1 MENMEEK
8 TIVLKRIDSIKL
20 KLVTENGEPTGEYLY
35 IKVKDIDAPTRFQK
49 MIDDLQ
55 KIGIEFRDKI
65 NIIQKQQDS
74 KLKGEILSKNQK
86 SEHEALK
93 EYFNKRIKVYNQFL
107 GENGVQKLL
116 NGQEPTIDVFDWI
129 DEIIETQIAPHID
142 LTFKGMTDRIREKYM
157 FNTQNEEVL
166 E

>member
-1 MENMEEK
+1 MEEN

-20 KLVTENGEPTGEYLY
+20 KLVTEDGEPTGEYLY
-35 IKVKDIDAPTRFQK
+35 IKVKDVDAPKRFQK

-55 KIGIEFRDKI
+55 KIWIEFRDKI
-65 NIIQKQQDS
+65 TIIEKQQDN
-74 KLKGEILSKNQK
+74 KVKGQILSKNQMAK
-86 SEHEALK
+86 HDALK
-93 EYFNKRIKVYNQFL
+93 EYINKKVEVYNEFL

-129 DEIIETQIAPHID
+129 DEEIIEKQIAPHID
-142 LTFKGMTDRIREKYM
+142 LTFKSMTDKIREKYM
-157 FNTQNEEVL
+157 FNAQKENVL